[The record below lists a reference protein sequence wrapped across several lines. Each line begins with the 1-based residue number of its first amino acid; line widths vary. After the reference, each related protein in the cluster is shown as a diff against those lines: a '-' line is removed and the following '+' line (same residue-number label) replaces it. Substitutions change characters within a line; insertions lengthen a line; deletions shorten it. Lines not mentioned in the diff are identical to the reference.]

1 MADHNDGSPII
12 GNGREEIATVKEF
25 RRFSSRLSYGRVPL
39 QYGQAPIVHLQGHPT
54 ELHDPNIFKSKG
66 VWCLC
71 RVTVHMNKTVGG

>member
-25 RRFSSRLSYGRVPL
+25 RRFSSRLSYGRVLL

-54 ELHDPNIFKSKG
+54 E
-66 VWCLC
+66 
-71 RVTVHMNKTVGG
+71 